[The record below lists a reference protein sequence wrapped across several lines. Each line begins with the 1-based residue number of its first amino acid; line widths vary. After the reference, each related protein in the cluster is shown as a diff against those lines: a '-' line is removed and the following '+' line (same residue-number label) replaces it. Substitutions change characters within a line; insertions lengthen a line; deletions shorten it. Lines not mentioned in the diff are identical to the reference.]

1 MTTNKRFKNVE
12 EKLEWGTIQYFTYH
26 DEKITD
32 EELEKLVNH
41 LLNQN
46 DELNDENEKLNNQ
59 IQELYQFRL
68 LYNAHLFNEW
78 AENGKYEVYKSKK
91 HDTGDVCFD
100 GEWFIVVAI
109 LPTGQITNHYN
120 IKDWDLFKIPSID
133 KVKDK
138 FDGHT
143 STDVLDRLKKLILEE
158 ED

>member
-1 MTTNKRFKNVE
+1 MTKKRYYEKEYGEEYYIFDSEIITEKEVE
-12 EKLEWGTIQYFTYH
+12 EKIDYEGYKAFEDSLTG
-26 DEKITD
+26 
-32 EELEKLVNH
+32 EEIVD
-41 LLNQN
+41 LLNN
-46 DELNDENEKLNNQ
+46 NEKLNRT

-78 AENGKYEVYKSKK
+78 AENGKYEVYKSRK

-109 LPTGQITNHYN
+109 LPTGQISNHYH
-120 IKDWDLFKIPSID
+120 IKDWDLFKIPSFD

-143 STDVLDRLKKLILEE
+143 STDVLDRLKNSL
-158 ED
+158 